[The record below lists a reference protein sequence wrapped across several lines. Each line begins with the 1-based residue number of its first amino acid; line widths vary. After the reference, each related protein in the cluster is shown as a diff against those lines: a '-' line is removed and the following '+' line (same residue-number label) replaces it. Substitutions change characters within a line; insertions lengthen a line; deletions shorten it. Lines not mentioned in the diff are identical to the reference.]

1 MYREEREDNTIY
13 KVVVNH
19 EEQYSIWFADR
30 EPPLGWREVGK
41 TGPKAEC
48 LAYIEEVWTDMRPLS
63 LRKKMQEAARKPEA
77 YQRDDLS
84 SLNTQGLVLGVEH
97 EISLNTGHQSSS
109 RVGTG

>member
-1 MYREEREDNTIY
+1 VIRPQASEVPIQINERRNFMEETEDTRIY

-48 LAYIEEVWTDMRPLS
+48 LAYIKEVWTDMRPLS
-63 LRKKMQEAARKPEA
+63 LRKKMEEAAKNKEPK
-77 YQRDDLS
+77 
-84 SLNTQGLVLGVEH
+84 
-97 EISLNTGHQSSS
+97 
-109 RVGTG
+109 